1 MRIRQRTISR
11 TLHLAV
17 GIILAVYVY
26 LPAGSL
32 SDVTRTALMWV
43 GVPVVVLSGSW
54 LWKGAAVRRL
64 LRQRRT
70 AQA

>member
-1 MRIRQRTISR
+1 
-11 TLHLAV
+11 
-17 GIILAVYVY
+17 VY

-43 GVPVVVLSGSW
+43 GVPVVVLSGFW